1 MAQTGARRTG
11 RAGGGGLPRR
21 YGLEGKRGVV
31 VAAVVLVA
39 ALCAIGAVALPRVGG
54 DGSFEV
60 ERDASAVSA
69 SKASAGKGSS
79 DAKADVGDSGSSGD
93 ATAGKSVTSSTSRA
107 GAARSVVVVH
117 VDGAVRAPGVYEL
130 HSSKPRVDD
139 AVRAAGGLA
148 EDADTTSINLASV
161 VSDGQKIHVPAE
173 GEEVAADE
181 GGATTGGSSAGDA
194 SGTGGATGTQ
204 SQDAGKVNIN
214 TADETQLQQLPGV
227 GEATAK
233 AIVEDRQNNGA
244 FSTPEDLM
252 RVSGIGEKKF
262 ERMRSMVCV

>member
-1 MAQTGARRTG
+1 MI
-11 RAGGGGLPRR
+11 
-21 YGLEGKRGVV
+21 
-31 VAAVVLVA
+31 AAVVLVA
-39 ALCAIGAVALPRVGG
+39 ALCAVGAVALPRVGDG
-54 DGSFEV
+54 GSFEV
-60 ERDASAVSA
+60 ERADGATSTG
-69 SKASAGKGSS
+69 KASSGKDAGEKN
-79 DAKADVGDSGSSGD
+79 DAGDSGDSGD
-93 ATAGKSVTSSTSRA
+93 SSAGRSAATSTSRA
-107 GAARSVVVVH
+107 TTVRSVVVVH

-130 HSSKPRVDD
+130 HSTTPRVDD

-148 EDADTTSINLASV
+148 EDADTTSINLASI

-173 GEEVAADE
+173 GEEVTAQEQDA
-181 GGATTGGSSAGDA
+181 GTAGAVA
-194 SGTGGATGTQ
+194 TGGATGTTGATGTQ
-204 SQDAGKVNIN
+204 AQDAGKVNIN